1 MAALLLRAACM
12 VAGWLL
18 RRGWGEA
25 GAMRPVQ
32 SAGVHHILCAQHG
45 AQHVCQW
52 PAGRRSPVLTNCT
65 TGLLQAARR
74 RRRPCKPTV
83 ARRPRP
89 AAAGSR
95 HYPIPDALD
104 AGCKAGPVQ
113 CAIPLNLLS
122 AMWRASPGSEVPT
135 LPHQAPA
142 CRPDPS
148 LMPVCDAPRLQG
160 SVQTVVLTIGSCT
173 VRQPTPGPPTTT
185 LNPAHMCSR
194 TATCTSTAQDFKAA
208 NGPM

>member
-32 SAGVHHILCAQHG
+32 AAGVHHILCAQHG

-74 RRRPCKPTV
+74 RRRPCKPTA

-135 LPHQAPA
+135 PPHQAPA
-142 CRPDPS
+142 CRPGPS
-148 LMPVCDAPRLQG
+148 LMPVCDRHGCRAACRLWSRLSG
-160 SVQTVVLTIGSCT
+160 AALSDS
-173 VRQPTPGPPTTT
+173 PHPGPQPPHSTRPTCAVAPP
-185 LNPAHMCSR
+185 L
-194 TATCTSTAQDFKAA
+194 CTSAAQDFKAA